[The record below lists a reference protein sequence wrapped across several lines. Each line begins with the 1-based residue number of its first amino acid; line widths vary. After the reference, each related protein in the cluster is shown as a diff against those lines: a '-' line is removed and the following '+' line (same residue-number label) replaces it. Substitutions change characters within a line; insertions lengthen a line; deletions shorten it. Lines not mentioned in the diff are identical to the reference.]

1 MAALSLRGLIE
12 AYRRLEGVLVE
23 LYSNPLSRM
32 GLLIIAGFILV
43 AVAAPIL
50 APPNQPD
57 PYKIPKVYSPEPL
70 PPSRDHPFGTSGPPG
85 YYDIYYGVIWGTRI
99 SIQISL
105 LVVGAAVAIGI
116 IVGSVAAY
124 FGGLVDNVLM
134 RVTEVFLSLPGLILA
149 MAIASMLERSL
160 QNMILAL
167 IVVWWPGYA
176 RIVRAEVLRVKNEA
190 YVEAARILG
199 LSTPRIIA
207 RHILPN
213 SFYTLI
219 VVASMDLGLVVLVA
233 SGLGFL
239 GLGAQP
245 GTAEWGIMISEG
257 RNWLLEGA
265 WWTVF
270 FPGLAIFLWVLGWSL
285 LGDGLRDVLDP
296 RTRKRG
302 VLY

>member
-1 MAALSLRGLIE
+1 MAFRALIDFYMGLERVI
-12 AYRRLEGVLVE
+12 LE
-23 LYSNPLSRM
+23 LYSNPLSRI
-32 GLLIIAGFILV
+32 GLIIIAGFLV
-43 AVAAPIL
+43 VAIAAPIL
-50 APPNQPD
+50 ASPNYPD
-57 PYKIPKVYSPEPL
+57 PYKIPKAYSPEPL
-70 PPSRDHPFGTSGPPG
+70 PPSREHPFGTSGPPG

-99 SIQISL
+99 SLRISL
-105 LVVGAAVAIGI
+105 LVVGLAVTIGI
-116 IVGSVAAY
+116 VVGSISAY
-124 FGGLVDNVLM
+124 FGGVIDNILM
-134 RVTEVFLSLPGLILA
+134 RITEVFLSLPGLILA
-149 MAIASMLERSL
+149 MAIASMMERNL

-176 RIVRAEVLRVKNEA
+176 RIVRAEVLRVKNEP
-190 YVEAARILG
+190 YVEAAKILG

-213 SFYTLI
+213 AFYTVL

-257 RNWLLEGA
+257 RNWLLQGA
-265 WWTVF
+265 WWPVF

-296 RTRKRG
+296 RTKKRG
-302 VLY
+302 VLV

>member
-1 MAALSLRGLIE
+1 VAALSLRGLIE

-57 PYKIPKVYSPEPL
+57 PYKIPPVYSPEPL
-70 PPSRDHPFGTSGPPG
+70 PPSREHPFGTSGPPG

-190 YVEAARILG
+190 NVEAAMILG

>member
-1 MAALSLRGLIE
+1 MPINKVIE
-12 AYRRLEGVLVE
+12 LYRSFEGVLSE
-23 LYSNPLSRM
+23 LYSNPLSRL
-32 GLLIIAGFILV
+32 GLVIIAGFLLI
-43 AVAAPIL
+43 AALAPLL
-50 APPNQPD
+50 APPNTPD
-57 PYKIPKVYSPEPL
+57 PYQIPKVFSSEPL
-70 PPSRDHPFGTSGPPG
+70 PPSREHLFGTSGPPG
-85 YYDIYYGVIWGTRI
+85 YYDIYYGVVWGTRI
-99 SIQISL
+99 SLRISL
-105 LVVGAAVAIGI
+105 MVVGLAVALGI
-116 IVGSVAAY
+116 LVGSVSAY
-124 FGGLVDNVLM
+124 FGGIVDNILM
-134 RVTEVFLSLPGLILA
+134 RVTDVFLSLPGLILA

-167 IVVWWPGYA
+167 VVVWWPGYA
-176 RIVRAEVLRVKNEA
+176 RIVRAEVLRVRNEP
-190 YVEAARILG
+190 YVEAAKILG

-213 SFYTLI
+213 SFYTLL

-257 RNWLLEGA
+257 RNWLVQGA
-265 WWTVF
+265 WWPVF

-296 RTRKRG
+296 RARKRG
-302 VLY
+302 ALA